1 MYESER
7 ARVLRTRAIWYCAII
22 VAFLALNLPRA
33 IMSAM
38 ASESFIGAAAQ
49 AASDAAILLLHLG
62 TLIFLARAPR
72 TRETLVHVM
81 SWVIVAACTIAILAT
96 PLTDNTNL
104 IKDALPVSEPRAAFL
119 QGLATLVA
127 VFFIHFVSTWLVNLS
142 PKEGLELIVPILAVF
157 AGVTMF
163 NTDTTLML
171 KLTLIGLSP
180 LAGLPGFLWSWWLH
194 RSFNERFMA
203 REASR
208 RYDDVKRELTDARSM
223 HEALFPA
230 PITTG
235 PVRIEYCYEPA
246 MQIGGDFVFIH
257 PTPLPL
263 APAASLKPV
272 NSAPPRLA
280 TLSALPSSPS
290 TVPDETVTSDPADPL
305 SIVLIDVTGH
315 GVTAALAVNRLFGE
329 LERTFALAPDSTPG
343 QVLSSLNH
351 FTGALLATKGIYA
364 TAICMRIEPAPV
376 AGEGKQPGRVMV
388 RWANAGHP
396 AALLLPRAGFA
407 RQLEATSPIL
417 GMLDPSDFDPR
428 EQSLTLAP
436 GDAILAYSDGAI
448 ELERGDGELLGV
460 EGFTA
465 IVEKCRR
472 SAEAGSGAGRSASPG
487 LCAAL
492 MRDIEPL
499 RARSGKRDDTLIV
512 RIAIAEPTAVAGKS

>member
-7 ARVLRTRAIWYCAII
+7 ARVLRTRAIWYCGII
-22 VAFLALNLPRA
+22 VAFLALKLPRA
-33 IMSAM
+33 IMSAL
-38 ASESFIGAAAQ
+38 ASESFIGAGAQ
-49 AASDAAILLLHLG
+49 AASDGAILLLHLG

-72 TRETLVHVM
+72 TRGALVHVM
-81 SWVIVAACTIAILAT
+81 SWIIVGTCTIAILAT

-119 QGLATLVA
+119 QGLATLAA
-127 VFFIHFVSTWLVNLS
+127 VFFIHFISTWLVNLS

-157 AGVTMF
+157 AGVTLF
-163 NTDTTLML
+163 VTDTTLMM

-235 PVRIEYCYEPA
+235 PVRVEYCYEPA

-257 PTPLPL
+257 PTPPALPTPRARPAVS
-263 APAASLKPV
+263 APA
-272 NSAPPRLA
+272 RLS
-280 TLSALPSSPS
+280 TLSALPGPPSS
-290 TVPDETVTSDPADPL
+290 VPDESPVPELAVPL
-305 SIVLIDVTGH
+305 SVILIDVTGH

-343 QVLSSLNH
+343 QVLSTLNH

-364 TAICMRIEPAPV
+364 TAICMRVEPAA
-376 AGEGKQPGRVMV
+376 AGGDKKCDVGVTV

-417 GMLDPSDFDPR
+417 GMLDPADFDPR

-448 ELERGDGELLGV
+448 ELERGDGDLLGV
-460 EGFTA
+460 EGFTE
-465 IVEKCRR
+465 IVEKCRGR
-472 SAEAGSGAGRSASPG
+472 ADAEFRASVPASSD

-492 MRDIEPL
+492 MREIEPL
-499 RARSGKRDDTLIV
+499 RTRSGKRDDTLIV
-512 RIAIAEPTAVAGKS
+512 RIAIAEPAARS